1 MTSHTYNYF
10 IAGKEKDSS
19 EKLAVKNPYNNEEIG
34 AVFKTPAGD
43 LKEAVKAAK
52 KGFEIT
58 KKLPSHKRSD
68 VLKNIAE
75 SIKEKRK
82 DIAETLALEAGKP
95 IKFALGEADRAVMTF
110 TIASEEAKRI
120 DGEFINLD
128 LLPASENRYGVVRR
142 FPLGPVL
149 AISPFNFPLNLVAH
163 KLAPSIAAGNSFVLK
178 PASATPIT
186 AVKLA
191 KIILDAGYPEEAVN
205 VVVCSGKNAES
216 LVGDDTFKI
225 VSFTGSAEVG
235 WHLKSAAGKKKVILE
250 LGGNAGVIVEKDADI
265 NFAVKRCVLGGFVYA
280 GQVCISVQR
289 IFVNSDIYNEFSEK
303 FIDETKKLKV
313 AHPLDED
320 IILSAMID
328 EDAAIK
334 TEEWVNEAVKEGAV
348 ILTGGKREGNVYY
361 PTVLT
366 NTKPDMK
373 VRKDEVFA
381 PVVTLESYDNFEDAV
396 SLVDE
401 GLFGLQAGVFCNDLK
416 KIWYAYDNIEVGGL
430 IINDFPTYRIDHM
443 PYGGV
448 KDSGLG
454 REGLKYA
461 VEEMTEPKL
470 LALNL
475 G

>member
-1 MTSHTYNYF
+1 MSSQLYNYY

-19 EKLAVKNPYNNEEIG
+19 EKLPVKNPYNNEEIG
-34 AVFKTPAGD
+34 VVFKTPDSG
-43 LKEAVKAAK
+43 LNEAVEAAR

-58 KKLPSHKRSD
+58 KKLPSFKRSE

-75 SIKEKRK
+75 SIKNNR
-82 DIAETLALEAGKP
+82 DDLAETLALEAGKP
-95 IKFALGEADRAVMTF
+95 IKFAAGEVDRAVMTF

-128 LLPASENRYGVVRR
+128 LLSTSEKRYGIVRR
-142 FPLGPVL
+142 FPSGPVL

-191 KIILDAGYPEEAVN
+191 KIILNAGYPAEAVN
-205 VVVCSGKNAES
+205 VVVCSGKNAEV
-216 LVGDDTFKI
+216 LVRDDTFKI

-235 WHLKSAAGKKKVILE
+235 WHLKSTAGKKKIILE
-250 LGGNAGVIVEKDADI
+250 LGGNAGVIVDNDADMD
-265 NFAVKRCVLGGFVYA
+265 FAVKRCALGGFVYA

-289 IFVNSDIYNEFSEK
+289 IFVNKNIYEEFTKK
-303 FIDETKKLKV
+303 FINEVEKLKV
-313 AHPLDED
+313 SDPLDENV
-320 IILSAMID
+320 ILSAMID
-328 EDAAIK
+328 EDAAVK
-334 TEEWVNEAVKEGAV
+334 TEEWVNEAVKDGAV
-348 ILTGGKREGNVYY
+348 ILTGGKREGSIYY

-366 NTKPDMK
+366 NTKPGMK

-381 PVVTLESYDNFEDAV
+381 PVVTLESYSSFEEAV

-401 GLFGLQAGVFCNDLK
+401 GAFGLQAGVFCKDIE
-416 KIWYAYDNIEVGGL
+416 KIWYAFDNIEVGGL

-461 VEEMTEPKL
+461 IEEMTEPKL